1 MYITSAK
8 FLKGLVSEDES
19 LEDQT
24 PQVALIGRSNV
35 GKSSVI
41 NAITGQKDLA
51 KTSSFPGR
59 TQQIN
64 LFLLSVSG
72 KNKIYLLD
80 LPGYGYAKASKTD
93 QARLQTLIHW
103 YLFGSH
109 YAQKKVVLII
119 DSVVGITETDFQ
131 MLHSLEQEGKNVI
144 IVANKID
151 KLKKNEVSNK
161 LKGIREAAGDY
172 KIIPLSAKDR
182 LGISELINEMFS

>member
-35 GKSSVI
+35 GKSSII

-131 MLHSLEQEGKNVI
+131 MLYSLEQEGKNVI

>member
-35 GKSSVI
+35 GKSSII